1 MPLRDKQALCLL
13 FMTQS
18 CSLED
23 LPVGVE
29 LERRGEQ
36 VVESFEV
43 LLVPNGKAEFNTE
56 SLLQLTPVDCL
67 LCT

>member
-29 LERRGEQ
+29 LERGGAGGG
-36 VVESFEV
+36 VI
-43 LLVPNGKAEFNTE
+43 
-56 SLLQLTPVDCL
+56 
-67 LCT
+67 